1 MEGFLMS
8 CLVRVVLLSVAIL
21 SLLSFEA
28 AASALQE
35 SQPAAAQ
42 GPNPAEKAAA
52 PKPGLA
58 PPPSISIPRVS
69 RPPKL
74 EEFLNNTPREAETK
88 VTDFRQ
94 REPHDGEPASQAT
107 AGYLSYDDKHLYVVI
122 HCTDQ
127 TDLVRAHLSKREDIF
142 NDDVV
147 GIMLDTFNDK
157 RRAYEFFVNPLGIQL
172 DGTTVEG
179 QNDDFSFDTL
189 WHSEGRLTS
198 DGFIVLLAIPFKSLR
213 FSNADPQTWGIA
225 IFRALARNNEQS
237 FWPHIT
243 RRIQGFCQQM
253 ATVNG
258 FESIS
263 PGRNVQI
270 IPYGSFASA
279 RFLDGQIPAFR
290 TDNDLR
296 GGVDAKVVLRD
307 SLTVDFTLNPDF
319 SQVESDEPQVTVNQ
333 RFEVFFPEKRPFF
346 LENSSFFQTFEN
358 LFFSRRI
365 ADPQFGVRL
374 TGKMGPWAVAGL
386 AMDDRA
392 PGKQVPQD
400 DPLSGD
406 RAAVGVVRVQREFA
420 KQSSIGIFASSRDFA
435 GSSNR
440 VAALDTRIKLG
451 PTWTFQGQA
460 IASTTRG
467 RDGGRVAGP
476 AYSLGVFHDDRHLN
490 YSFFYTDRSP
500 GFRTAL
506 GFVPRVDIRQLDQ
519 FISYRWR
526 PKKGRVQAYGPNLF
540 LSINWDRQGRV
551 QDWRVN
557 LPWAMDFSNNTHIF
571 IRRTAFYELFEGR
584 GFREH
589 TNDFQFASDWPKWIG
604 MYASVTYGKGV
615 NFFPAAGLE
624 PFSAK
629 TFNGSAGITL
639 RVAPQW
645 RFEQTYI
652 YDRLGTGRESTGA
665 GVPERTAI
673 FNNHIF
679 RSKLN
684 YQFTR
689 ALSLRA
695 ILDYNAVLPNTSL
708 IGLDRAKRLTGDV
721 LVTYLLHPG
730 TALYVGYTD
739 NYENLRIDPTMP
751 PSLRRT
757 ASPTTG
763 VGRQFFVKM
772 SYLFRF

>member
-1 MEGFLMS
+1 MFHPI
-8 CLVRVVLLSVAIL
+8 RIVLFSVAL
-21 SLLSFEA
+21 FSLVTVDAVAGF
-28 AASALQE
+28 QGP
-35 SQPAAAQ
+35 QPPAVQ
-42 GPNPAEKAAA
+42 GPNPADKAPP

-58 PPPSISIPRVS
+58 PPPSIEIRRVS

-74 EEFLNNTPREAETK
+74 DDFLSNTPREAETK

-94 REPHDGEPASQAT
+94 REPHDGDPVSQAT
-107 AGYLSYDDKHLYVVI
+107 TGYLSYDDKQLYVVI
-122 HCTDQ
+122 ECKDQ
-127 TDLVRAHLSKREDIF
+127 RNLVRAHMSRREDIF

-147 GIMLDTFNDK
+147 GVILDTFHDR

-172 DGTTVEG
+172 DGTTGEG

-225 IFRALARNNEQS
+225 ILRIFARSNEQS

-243 RRIQGFCQQM
+243 RQVQGFCQQM
-253 ATVNG
+253 ANCNG
-258 FESIS
+258 LEKIS

-279 RFLDGQIPAFR
+279 RFLDSQVPAFK
-290 TDNDLR
+290 TDNAFR
-296 GGVDAKVVLRD
+296 GGVDAKIVLHD
-307 SLTVDFTLNPDF
+307 SLTFDFTANPDF

-346 LENSSFFQTFEN
+346 LENSSYFQTPEN

-392 PGKQVPQD
+392 PGNQVPED
-400 DPLSGD
+400 DPLHGE
-406 RAAVGVVRVQREFA
+406 RAAIGVVRIQREFA
-420 KQSSIGIFASSRDFA
+420 KQSTIGMFASSVDFA
-435 GSSNR
+435 SSSNR
-440 VAALDTRIKLG
+440 VAAIDTRIVLT

-460 IASTTRG
+460 IASKTRG
-467 RDGGRVAGP
+467 LDGERTAGP
-476 AYSLGVFHDDRHLN
+476 AYSLGILHDDRHLN
-490 YSFFYTDRSP
+490 YNFFYTDRSP
-500 GFRTAL
+500 GFRSDL
-506 GFVPRVDIRQLDQ
+506 GFIPRVDIRELDQ
-519 FISYRWR
+519 FVSYRWR
-526 PKKGRVQAYGPNLF
+526 PKKGRIQAYGPNLF
-540 LSINWDRQGRV
+540 LSANWDREGRL

-571 IRRTAFYELFEGR
+571 IRRTEFYELFEGQ
-584 GFREH
+584 GFREN
-589 TNDFQFASDWPKWIG
+589 TNDFQFGSDWLKWLG
-604 MYASVTYGKGV
+604 MYANVTFGKGV
-615 NFFPAAGLE
+615 NFFPATGLA
-624 PFSAK
+624 PFSAN

-652 YDRLGTGRESTGA
+652 YDRLATGQNPTA
-665 GVPERTAI
+665 PGVPENASI

-689 ALSLRA
+689 ELSLRV
-695 ILDYNAVLPNTSL
+695 ILDYNAVLPNT
-708 IGLDRAKRLTGDV
+708 GLVDLERTKRLTGDV
-721 LVTYLLHPG
+721 LVTYLVHPG

-739 NYENLRIDPTMP
+739 SYENLRINPAVP
-751 PSLRRT
+751 PSLQRT
-757 ASPTTG
+757 VSPTTG